1 MLLVEEALSI
11 VLRGNAGLVALV
23 STRITPG
30 VLTQTSLYPALVYR
44 LVDRE
49 HFTHLE
55 GRTATGLAR
64 STFRFFSTGK
74 GANAYSDAKRVNEA
88 LRLCLF
94 GFRGTVS
101 NTASPVVT
109 LDIQNIEPGRTD
121 EFYDDPTQTWQV
133 RSDYDVWASEAIPV

>member
-1 MLLVEEALSI
+1 MLLIEEALQI
-11 VLRGNAGLVALV
+11 TLRGNAGLTALV
-23 STRITPG
+23 GTRIVQG
-30 VLTQTSLYPALVYR
+30 VLLQTTTFPAIAYR

-49 HFTHLE
+49 SFTHLG
-55 GRTATGLAR
+55 GRTSTGLAR

-74 GANAYSDAKRVNEA
+74 GASAYSDAKRVNEA

-133 RSDYDVWASEAIPV
+133 RSDYDVWASEQIPI